1 MTTAAPDDQCTI
13 EIDTTLP
20 VENVSWYDIW
30 AAAVAINGICIRSG
44 KTGKATDL
52 GELRL
57 FNDIDVYGIDKSVQA
72 KMVPSSSKCGA
83 LIWHPECLFLREI

>member
-1 MTTAAPDDQCTI
+1 MTTAAPDNQCTI

-20 VENVSWYDIW
+20 IERVSWYDIW

-57 FNDIDVYGIDKSVQA
+57 ISDITMYAALTRVYRRKWFPLHQNVGS
-72 KMVPSSSKCGA
+72 
-83 LIWHPECLFLREI
+83 

>member
-1 MTTAAPDDQCTI
+1 MNTTAPDDQCTI

-20 VENVSWYDIW
+20 TEKVSWYDIW

-52 GELRL
+52 GESRLLRNITMYTSL
-57 FNDIDVYGIDKSVQA
+57 T
-72 KMVPSSSKCGA
+72 KMHRRKRFPLHQNVGS
-83 LIWHPECLFLREI
+83 